1 MKSFILNHKTYAAAV
16 VISALPSPAFAA
28 ADGTKDVGVDNIFNY
43 ILGAGSLVFVGVGI
57 WILYTNLKR

>member
-1 MKSFILNHKTYAAAV
+1 MKSFIFNHRSYAAAV
-16 VISALPSPAFAA
+16 VIDALTSPVFAT
-28 ADGTKDVGVDNIFNY
+28 ADGAEEAGVDNIFNY